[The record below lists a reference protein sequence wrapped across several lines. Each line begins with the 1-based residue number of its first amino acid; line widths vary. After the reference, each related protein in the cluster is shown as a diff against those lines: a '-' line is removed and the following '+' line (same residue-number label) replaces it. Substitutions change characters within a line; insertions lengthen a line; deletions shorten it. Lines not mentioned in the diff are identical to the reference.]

1 MEDLY
6 PSRVYDKPK
15 IIKRKDPVLF
25 SDPQKLNEGPLN
37 QQQLHFYE
45 KNGFLLLDHFFSLD
59 EVNEI
64 KKELDRVWDEN
75 KHNHSQE
82 VIREPNSDEIR
93 SIFDVHR
100 KNELFHRLSQDPRIT
115 DRIEQILGSKIYV
128 HQFRINYK
136 PGFKG
141 KEFYW
146 HSDFETWHVE
156 DGMPRM
162 RAISCSILLTDNH
175 SYNGPLMLIPGSH
188 RYFVSCVGK
197 TPKDHFKASLKKQEF
212 GVPDNESLSWMTEQF
227 GITTATAPAGSLL
240 LFECNIM
247 HGSNGNITPLP
258 RSNVFFV
265 YNSVENTLVQP
276 FSGQSPRP
284 DFLANRRVQTH
295 AMQS

>member
-93 SIFDVHR
+93 S
-100 KNELFHRLSQDPRIT
+100 
-115 DRIEQILGSKIYV
+115 
-128 HQFRINYK
+128 
-136 PGFKG
+136 
-141 KEFYW
+141 
-146 HSDFETWHVE
+146 
-156 DGMPRM
+156 
-162 RAISCSILLTDNH
+162 
-175 SYNGPLMLIPGSH
+175 
-188 RYFVSCVGK
+188 
-197 TPKDHFKASLKKQEF
+197 HF
-212 GVPDNESLSWMTEQF
+212 
-227 GITTATAPAGSLL
+227 
-240 LFECNIM
+240 
-247 HGSNGNITPLP
+247 
-258 RSNVFFV
+258 
-265 YNSVENTLVQP
+265 
-276 FSGQSPRP
+276 
-284 DFLANRRVQTH
+284 
-295 AMQS
+295 